1 MQYKDERTN
10 RCRISDAWSYRG
22 LKTVVLE
29 NELVRV
35 TVLADKGADIYSFV
49 HKPTDTELM
58 WHTPWGVRD
67 PRLTVSPTGDPASVW
82 LDHYEGGWQTV
93 VPHGGYADR
102 VYGADFGIHGDVNTI
117 PWDAAIIEDTPERV
131 SARFS
136 AKSVRMP
143 MVVTKTLS
151 LVSGSAMLKVE
162 ETVQNEGEQDL
173 DIVWL
178 EHIAIGAPVL
188 SENTRLFVPESRV
201 MSHRESIDP
210 NSKLEPGFEGEW
222 PDVNAIDGS
231 VLDFT
236 LIPPKEDRSLDMAYM
251 TGMSEGWYAL
261 LNEATN
267 IGWAVSYPA
276 DVFKYLW
283 YWRNFGGGYGYPW
296 YGRCYNAGLEPCT
309 SFGNGGIAQ
318 AQENGTALNIAA
330 GGSVSV
336 TIHAGPFTGEGTVS
350 RVDETGNVTFET
362 PSVLEE

>member
-1 MQYKDERTN
+1 MQYQEERTSG
-10 RCRISDAWSYRG
+10 CRISDSWGYRG
-22 LKTVVLE
+22 LKTIVLE

-49 HKPTDTELM
+49 HKPTDTDFM
-58 WHTPWGVRD
+58 WRTPWGVRD
-67 PRLTVSPTGDPASVW
+67 PRLAESPTGDAASVW

-117 PWDAAIIEDTPERV
+117 PWDAAIVEDAPERV
-131 SARFS
+131 SAMFK

-143 MVVTKTLS
+143 MTVTKTLS
-151 LVSGSAMLKVE
+151 LAAGSAILSVE
-162 ETVQNEGEQDL
+162 ETVMNEGEQDL
-173 DIVWL
+173 DFVWL
-178 EHIAIGAPVL
+178 EHIAIGPPVL
-188 SENTRLFVPESRV
+188 SGKSRLFVPASRV
-201 MSHRESIDP
+201 LSHPESIDQ
-210 NSKLEPGFEGEW
+210 NSKLEPSFEGEW
-222 PDVNAIDGS
+222 PNVNAIDGS

-236 LIPPKEDRSLDMAYM
+236 YVPAKEDRSLDMAYM

-261 LNEATN
+261 LNEETN
-267 IGWAVSYPA
+267 LGWAVSYPV

-318 AQENGTALNIAA
+318 AQENGTAFNIRA
-330 GGSVSV
+330 GQAVSVS
-336 TIHAGPFTGEGTVS
+336 IKAGPFTGHGTVT
-350 RVDETGNVTFET
+350 RVDPQGNVTLEE
-362 PSVLEE
+362 PSVLVE